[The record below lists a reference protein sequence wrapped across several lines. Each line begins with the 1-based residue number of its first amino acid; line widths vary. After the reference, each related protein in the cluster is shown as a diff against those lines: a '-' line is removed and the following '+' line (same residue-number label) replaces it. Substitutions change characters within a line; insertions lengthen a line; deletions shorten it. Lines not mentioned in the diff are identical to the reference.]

1 MEKPISFR
9 AIVVGV
15 ILFGLF
21 LLCVIWGGVYLKL
34 EDERTIA
41 INNAVRETGNFARSF
56 EEHTLRTIKSV
67 DQTVLFLKY
76 EYEKSNEWIGIPGYI
91 KEGRLTDQPFVLLGI
106 IDARGELRVSSQEP
120 FVPSSLK
127 DREHFKVHLN
137 SDSDKLFISKPVL
150 GRSSGKWSI
159 QMTRRIN
166 KADGSFGGVVVVS
179 VDPFYFTE
187 FYKRLDLGPDSSIAL
202 VGTDGIIRARR
213 SGDNAEIG
221 QDLNG
226 APLMEALKEKSEGHY
241 ISNSAVDGTK
251 RVYSYRTLQDYPLVV
266 SVGVSEAAVFAD
278 LNKRSQSYYLAA
290 SGSSLIIILFIMPL
304 LRGLWQQ
311 KKDRDALQQARDGLE
326 VQVDI
331 RTQELF
337 SLNHVL
343 QRSNDAL
350 QGEVAERK
358 RAETKLEQKRAEIEA
373 AYAELKNM
381 QSQIV
386 QQEKMASIGQL
397 AAGVAHEINNP
408 MGYIISNLGMLQSYT
423 EKLNAFLA
431 VQDEFKAALLQLP
444 KEHVQCQQ
452 CQERIAALTAEL
464 EQARTRLE
472 IDYLLADTQDLL
484 KETLDGADR
493 VKKIVQDLKS
503 FARFDDVRKIS
514 NVNEGIE
521 STVNIIWN
529 ELKYKAAVE
538 KDLGV
543 IPDINC
549 NLGQLNQVFMNLLLN
564 AVQAIE
570 GSGRIAIR
578 SWQEGKFI
586 FISVSDTGKGI
597 EPEAINRIFEPFYTT
612 KEIGEGT
619 GLGLSVSY
627 DIVKKHGGEISV
639 ASELGQGTTFTIKLP
654 ISDLNG

>member
-1 MEKPISFR
+1 MKKMISLR
-9 AIVVGV
+9 MIGV
-15 ILFGLF
+15 SVIAFGF
-21 LLCVIWGGVYLKL
+21 LLLGVIWGGVYLKI
-34 EDERTIA
+34 EDEREIA
-41 INNAVRETGNFARSF
+41 ISNAVRETGNFARSF

-91 KEGRLTDQPFVLLGI
+91 KEGRLTDQPFVLLSI
-106 IDARGELRVSSQEP
+106 IDARGDLRVSSQEP

-187 FYKRLDLGPDSSIAL
+187 FYKRLDLGPDSSITL
-202 VGTDGIIRARR
+202 VGRDGIVRARR
-213 SGDNAEIG
+213 SGENAEIG

-226 APLMEALKEKSEGHY
+226 APFMEALKLQNEGYY
-241 ISNSAVDGTK
+241 ISHSAVDGKK
-251 RVYSYRTLQDYPLVV
+251 RIYSYRALQDYPLVV

-290 SGSSLIIILFIMPL
+290 SGSSLILILFILPL
-304 LRGLWQQ
+304 LWGLWQQ

-373 AYAELKNM
+373 AYAELKNV

-408 MGYIISNLGMLQSYT
+408 MGYIISNLGTLQTYT
-423 EKLNAFLA
+423 EKTKEFLT
-431 VQDEFKAALLQLP
+431 VQAEVKTELL
-444 KEHVQCQQ
+444 KMAGDVQQ
-452 CQERIAALTAEL
+452 CRLPLEALAAKL
-464 EQARTRLE
+464 EEAKVRLGIE
-472 IDYLLADTQDLL
+472 YVLSDTEDLL

-503 FARFDDVRKIS
+503 FARMDDMRKIS

-521 STVNIIWN
+521 STINIIWN
-529 ELKYKAAVE
+529 ELKYKAVVE
-538 KDLGV
+538 KELGV
-543 IPDINC
+543 LPEISC

-570 GSGRIAIR
+570 DSGRIAIR

-597 EPEAINRIFEPFYTT
+597 APEEINRIFEPFYTT

-639 ASELGQGTTFTIKLP
+639 ASEPGQGTTFTIKLP
-654 ISDLNG
+654 ISELNG